1 MVFGISL
8 AMIKTDVKNILLES
22 LFFLNLAA
30 IFFVC
35 VCVICLLRS
44 SWLLCLKQKVVHSV
58 PGF

>member
-30 IFFVC
+30 ILCVC
-35 VCVICLLRS
+35 VCVCVCHLPTTI
-44 SWLLCLKQKVVHSV
+44 
-58 PGF
+58 